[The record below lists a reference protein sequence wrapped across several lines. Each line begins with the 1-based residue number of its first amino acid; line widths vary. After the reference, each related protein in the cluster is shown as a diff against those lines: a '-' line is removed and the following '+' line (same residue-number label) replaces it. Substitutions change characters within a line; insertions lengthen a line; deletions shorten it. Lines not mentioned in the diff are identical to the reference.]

1 MRSVIP
7 IELKRTVMCT
17 AIREGG
23 VKEWNF
29 AHKLYKES
37 EEENEKFVYLN
48 AIACTRDPGT
58 LSK

>member
-1 MRSVIP
+1 
-7 IELKRTVMCT
+7 MCT
-17 AIREGG
+17 AIQEGG
-23 VKEWNF
+23 IKEWNF

-48 AIACTRDPGT
+48 AMACTRDPGT